1 MDRRD
6 VLRIE
11 VNELKKR
18 LGIEIQFKKLNSIED
33 CRKAFVEITEKYAD
47 KKNINIKNLKE
58 ENQELK
64 NYIEDLE
71 ADKQEVTFLLNAKL
85 SKDLEES
92 LRGVIQE
99 EIKNQKNKGKKKWWL
114 W

>member
-6 VLRIE
+6 SLRIE

-18 LGIEIQFKKLNSIED
+18 LGINMYFKKLNSIEE
-33 CRKAFVEITEKYAD
+33 CRKAFVEIAENYAN
-47 KKNINIKNLKE
+47 KRNSKSLKENIIKNLRE

-71 ADKQEVTFLLNAKL
+71 ADKQEITFLLNAKL
-85 SKDLEES
+85 SEDDKK
-92 LRGVIQE
+92 
-99 EIKNQKNKGKKKWWL
+99 IKNKKRKWWL

>member
-6 VLRIE
+6 ILRIE

-18 LGIEIQFKKLNSIED
+18 LGIEIQFKKLNSIAD
-33 CRKAFVEITEKYAD
+33 CRKALVEITESYAN
-47 KKNINIKNLKE
+47 KRNVKSLKENIIKNLRE

-64 NYIEDLE
+64 NYIENLE
-71 ADKQEVTFLLNAKL
+71 ADKQEITFLLNAKL
-85 SKDLEES
+85 SEDDKK
-92 LRGVIQE
+92 
-99 EIKNQKNKGKKKWWL
+99 IKNQKRKWWL